1 MNVVFLKSKTFLAQE
16 VENALKKRRDIQL
29 ITTAIPEQI
38 PSEHA
43 PSVFG
48 QIKPFLPALV
58 ISINN
63 AGTDFKGT
71 LGGLIESSG
80 SYHCNWFLDDPFYED
95 TFYNRKTTALKNRLD
110 FMSEESFIPKMIEKG
125 HKAFFL
131 PLAVDPLY
139 FNLEGT
145 IDLKRDIAFVGN
157 SSLEWLDTLIT
168 EEVQKEL
175 EKFAPLITTLKTM
188 YYKSPCTADL
198 KAYLLDNPAQWEN
211 KTELGRE
218 KFLFMM
224 EWLVGYFYRRDF
236 IIDVSKRFKDRFTCF
251 GDIYWSR
258 FIDQSQVS
266 TDACYYTNLCSYY
279 RSTRV
284 NLNINRIQVK
294 TSFTQRIFDCK
305 ASGAFVLT
313 EKRPLNSRYFITEG
327 LEKEL
332 VEFSSKPQCMEL
344 IDYYCEHDDE
354 RQRIALAGR
363 EKVLKLHTYDARI
376 DLMLETCR
384 KEWGI

>member
-1 MNVVFLKSKTFLAQE
+1 MS
-16 VENALKKRRDIQL
+16 
-29 ITTAIPEQI
+29 
-38 PSEHA
+38 
-43 PSVFG
+43 
-48 QIKPFLPALV
+48 
-58 ISINN
+58 
-63 AGTDFKGT
+63 
-71 LGGLIESSG
+71 
-80 SYHCNWFLDDPFYED
+80 
-95 TFYNRKTTALKNRLD
+95 ALKNRLD
-110 FMSEESFIPKMIEKG
+110 FVSEESFVPKLIEKG
-125 HKAFFL
+125 YKAFFL

-139 FNLEGT
+139 FNLEGAV
-145 IDLKRDIAFVGN
+145 DLARDVAFVGN

-188 YYKSPCTADL
+188 YCKNPSQADL
-198 KAYLLDNPAQWEN
+198 KAYLIDNQEQWGN
-211 KTELGRE
+211 KTGLARE
-218 KFLFMM
+218 KFLFLM

-236 IIDVSKRFKDRFTCF
+236 IIEISKHFKDRFTCF

-258 FIDQSQVS
+258 FIDASQVS

-284 NLNINRIQVK
+284 NLNINRIQIK

-313 EKRPLNSRYFITEG
+313 EKRPLNGRYFVTEG
-327 LEKEL
+327 PEKEL
-332 VEFSSKPQCMEL
+332 VEFSSRRKCMEL

-376 DLMLETCR
+376 DLMFETCR

>member
-1 MNVVFLKSKTFLAQE
+1 MNVVFLKSKTFLALE
-16 VENALKKRRDIQL
+16 VENALKNRTGIQL
-29 ITTAIPEQI
+29 VSTAIPEHI
-38 PSEHA
+38 PPEGVGL
-43 PSVFG
+43 VFE

-63 AGTDFKGT
+63 AGTDFQGA

-80 SYHCNWFLDDPFYED
+80 SYQCNWFLDDPFYED
-95 TFYNRKTTALKNRLD
+95 IFYNRRTTALKNRLD
-110 FMSEESFIPKMIEKG
+110 FVSEESFVPKLIEKG
-125 HKAFFL
+125 YKAFFL

-145 IDLKRDIAFVGN
+145 INLKRDVAFVGN

-168 EEVQKEL
+168 EDVQKEL
-175 EKFAPLITTLKTM
+175 EKFALLINTLKIM
-188 YYKSPCTADL
+188 YYESPCAADL

-211 KTELGRE
+211 KTGLDRE

-236 IIDVSKRFKDRFTCF
+236 IIDIAKRFKDRFTCF

-258 FIDQSQVS
+258 FIDASRVS

-284 NLNINRIQVK
+284 NININRIQIK

-305 ASGAFVLT
+305 ASGAFVLA
-313 EKRPLNSRYFITEG
+313 EKRPLNNRYFITEG
-327 LEKEL
+327 PRREL
-332 VEFSSKPQCMEL
+332 VEFSSKQQCMDL
-344 IDYYCEHDDE
+344 IDFYCEHDDE

-363 EKVLKLHTYDARI
+363 EKVLKFHTYDARI
-376 DLMLETCR
+376 DLMFATCR